1 MDALKICML
10 AVLGLAVTSVLR
22 GWRADWLP
30 LVRVA
35 LVVGFGL
42 ASLSLAEPIVV
53 YLQAL
58 TAASAIAAYAPTLFK
73 ALAIAFITQY
83 AAEICRESGESG
95 AASGVELAGKLE
107 ILLLSLPLVGEL
119 LQMAESLLSMGGV
132 P

>member
-42 ASLSLAEPIVV
+42 AALSLAEPIVV
-53 YLQAL
+53 SLQAL
-58 TAASAIAAYAPTLFK
+58 TATSAIAAYAPTLFK

-95 AASGVELAGKLE
+95 AASGVELVGKLE

-119 LQMAESLLSMGGV
+119 LQMAEALLSTGGTG
-132 P
+132 